1 MVALILSTLNYL
13 ARTAGGRDGL
23 NLATQNVCCRL
34 VTFLGCTECDSGG
47 SGILEDVITAAT
59 RQRILRSVVRS
70 AVLLFS

>member
-13 ARTAGGRDGL
+13 GRTAGGRDGL

-59 RQRILRSVVRS
+59 GQRILRSVVRS

>member
-13 ARTAGGRDGL
+13 GRTAGGRDGL

>member
-13 ARTAGGRDGL
+13 GRTAGGRDGL

-47 SGILEDVITAAT
+47 SGILEDVI

>member
-1 MVALILSTLNYL
+1 MVAPILSPLNYL
-13 ARTAGGRDGL
+13 GRTAGGRDGL